1 MSARARITVLSATV
15 VIALL
20 GVVVC
25 SPAQEAVPREDLGN
39 TVKLKVFVDKVI
51 GAGGE
56 GGLGWGEQAVRETSE
71 AGFNVFSPRIGG
83 DDMDRVRQMTQ
94 WCADWGMY
102 HVPWM
107 RGTLAA
113 PEGPEA
119 DGKRVVW
126 RNGGEQPLWSVNSD
140 EFWEWTTDLI
150 LQYAQISAEIP
161 HLMGVF
167 LDYENYASGTRGG
180 WMLYDLMYDDVILA
194 RFAEARDIELPELA
208 LDARAEWLEDQ
219 GLHEAFEEFQIASWR
234 ERCRELREAVDRIN
248 PQFQFLMYPSVGSRF
263 MREAA
268 YLEWSTDEA
277 PIIIATPHTYG
288 RPGEFLPH
296 AAALEANRETVL
308 REIEIPRELGIPFFY
323 LGGIDPVVRGADPE
337 FSGKNALM
345 MSEISHG
352 YWIFYEGPVYTEP
365 SHAAYMEWFAWAN
378 RAMDEGRFDA
388 WREPRETP
396 EEWLAQLLGPLNA
409 DGAELVLPP
418 VTGERF
424 EFPRL
429 RMRRDNVMLLAVE
442 AGRPVEIAMRHISLG
457 SQPLPLRWE
466 VRNEDLESVAS
477 GQVGV
482 GAEGEIAFTPEGDGL
497 HIVTLSAGWS
507 AYALESANVPVG
519 LSGVQGLRLIF
530 LNDEDRTAQVPLY
543 FDVPQGLDE
552 FTLDIAGEGS
562 ETVRVDVFSPAGE
575 MVATGETTT
584 DGTRI
589 DLPVAVGEH
598 GAGTWSLVIREAEEG
613 YLEDN
618 RIRLDPRISPVFS
631 FGSES
636 VFSVRR

>member
-1 MSARARITVLSATV
+1 M
-15 VIALL
+15 
-20 GVVVC
+20 
-25 SPAQEAVPREDLGN
+25 PN
-39 TVKLKVFVDKVI
+39 
-51 GAGGE
+51 
-56 GGLGWGEQAVRETSE
+56 
-71 AGFNVFSPRIGG
+71 
-83 DDMDRVRQMTQ
+83 
-94 WCADWGMY
+94 
-102 HVPWM
+102 
-107 RGTLAA
+107 
-113 PEGPEA
+113 
-119 DGKRVVW
+119 
-126 RNGGEQPLWSVNSD
+126 
-140 EFWEWTTDLI
+140 
-150 LQYAQISAEIP
+150 
-161 HLMGVF
+161 LMGVF

-194 RFAEARDIELPELA
+194 RFAEAREIELPELA
-208 LDARAEWLEDQ
+208 LDARAEWLEEQ

-277 PIIIATPHTYG
+277 PIIITTPHTYG

-352 YWIFYEGPVYTEP
+352 YWIFYEGPVYTET

-378 RAMDEGRFDA
+378 RAMDEGRFEA

-396 EEWLAQLLGPLNA
+396 EEWLTQLLGPLNA
-409 DGAELVLPP
+409 DGAELVLPE

-429 RMRRDNVMLLAVE
+429 LMRRDNVMLLAVE

-457 SQPLPLRWE
+457 SQPVPLRWE

-477 GQVGV
+477 GEVGV
-482 GAEGEIAFTPEGDGL
+482 GAEGGIAFTPEGDGL
-497 HIVTLSAGWS
+497 HVVTLSAAWS
-507 AYALESANVPVG
+507 AYVLESANVPVA

-530 LNDEDRTAQVPLY
+530 LNDEDRAAQVPLY

-552 FTLDIAGEGS
+552 FTLDIAGEGA
-562 ETVRVDVFSPAGE
+562 ETVRVDVRSPAGE
-575 MVATGETTT
+575 VVATGETTT
-584 DGTRI
+584 ARTRI
-589 DLPVAVGEH
+589 DLSVEVGEH

-613 YLEDN
+613 RLEDN
-618 RIRLDPRISPVFS
+618 HIRLDRRISPVVSFS
-631 FGSES
+631 PES